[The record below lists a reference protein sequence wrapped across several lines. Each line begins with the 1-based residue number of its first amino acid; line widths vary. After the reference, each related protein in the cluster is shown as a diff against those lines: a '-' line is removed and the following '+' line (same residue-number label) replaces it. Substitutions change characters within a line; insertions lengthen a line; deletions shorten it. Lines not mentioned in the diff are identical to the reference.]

1 MADKPSKPQEGQQQQ
16 QKPSEIQADPRLA
29 HTSQKSLDSDKVEKR

>member
-16 QKPSEIQADPRLA
+16 KPTEIRPDPRLA
-29 HTSQKSLDSDKVEKR
+29 QTAQKDYKPKVEKR